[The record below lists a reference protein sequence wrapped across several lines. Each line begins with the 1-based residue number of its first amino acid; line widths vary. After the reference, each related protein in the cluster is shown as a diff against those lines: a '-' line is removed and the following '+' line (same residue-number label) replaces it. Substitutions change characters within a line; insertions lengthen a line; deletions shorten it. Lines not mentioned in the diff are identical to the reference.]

1 MSQIHA
7 ELNDNELIICCDR
20 ARMTENDRQV
30 IDIRTLQYGKKYS
43 SYVKLRSQKD
53 ADKIILF
60 QEMEIEPLDGM
71 EISLDGASLLQQE
84 MTTDV
89 NAENE

>member
-30 IDIRTLQYGKKYS
+30 IDIRTLQYGKKTGRAREWS
-43 SYVKLRSQKD
+43 RVRPFLRKKNMPGPPERSGHKNY
-53 ADKIILF
+53 LRR
-60 QEMEIEPLDGM
+60 
-71 EISLDGASLLQQE
+71 EIS
-84 MTTDV
+84 
-89 NAENE
+89 